1 MEIERRTIDEVPEV
15 EFRDDLSSGKRLSVL
30 RGYAAV
36 FDSESNDLGGFVE
49 VIDKRAFDKVL
60 GKNPDVYALFNHDR
74 SLILGNTTNGTLKLS
89 VDSYGLRYEVY
100 PDDTSIG
107 RDVTTWVQNRTVKAS
122 SFAFAVDRSA
132 PNSGEVW
139 DAGPRGLRKR
149 TVTDIAL
156 LDDVSVVTRPAYDAS
171 SVVVSRRAMEMAVGE
186 AYRPNQTMSNAAK
199 RGLKAAEN
207 DRHVDPT
214 LILLAERLASRQ
226 IVVVEDVFRLSEV
239 MERCVAAKNAG
250 WTGTL
255 PWIEWQ
261 LAGGDSGEK
270 WIQRRMEEIAPEA
283 RKAIADINFTPPEG
297 VRKEAAKGLAWRR
310 EFNRG
315 STAVGVARARD
326 LSNGATVSPRTARR
340 MKAYFDRHEVDKK
353 GQGWSQ
359 GEDGYP
365 SAGRIAWACWGGE
378 SGRSWANSLVAQM
391 NAGEERGAK
400 YMADDDDTL
409 EPPENIMVDVDI
421 YMSERDMALTRA
433 YRDIGTK
440 MGEWDDEDCHY
451 MDEKTGRIMCRPD
464 DEDKGEA
471 RAKPGAVEVGDF
483 VSWRSGDGL
492 ARGKITRVVRDG
504 EINVPESSFTIKG
517 TAEDPAAL
525 IRVYR
530 ESKSGWGATDVLVG
544 HRFSTLTK
552 IEPLEARESIAE
564 PAEVTQPPTAPT
576 QKQREDAEINAS
588 IAALDAIVL
597 ETYLHGDETVR

>member
-1 MEIERRTIDEVPEV
+1 MEIERRTIDAVPEV
-15 EFRDDLSSGKRLSVL
+15 EFRDDPSSGKRLSVL

-122 SFAFAVDRSA
+122 SFAFAIDRA
-132 PNSGEVW
+132 VPNGGEVW
-139 DAGPRGLRKR
+139 DKGPRGLRKR
-149 TVTDIAL
+149 TVTDVAL

-171 SVVVSRRAMEMAVGE
+171 SVVVSRRAMEMAAGE
-186 AYRPNQTMSNAAK
+186 SNRPNQTMSNAAK

-207 DRHVDPT
+207 DKNVDPS
-214 LILLAERLASRQ
+214 LVLLAERIATRQ
-226 IVVVEDVFRLSEV
+226 IVVVEEVFRLSAV
-239 MERCVAAKNAG
+239 MERCVSAKNVG

-270 WIQRRMEEIAPEA
+270 WIQRRMEEIAPEV

-297 VRKEAAKGLAWRR
+297 VRKEAAKGLEWRR

-326 LSNGATVSPRTARR
+326 LSNGTTVSPRTARR

-378 SGRSWANSLVAQM
+378 PGRSWANSLVEQM
-391 NAGEERGAK
+391 NDGEERRAK

-409 EPPENIMVDVDI
+409 DTYENI
-421 YMSERDMALTRA
+421 YMSERDMALCRA

-440 MGEWDDEDCHY
+440 MGDWDEDDCHY
-451 MDEKTGRIMCRPD
+451 LDEKTSRIMCRQYGYD
-464 DEDKGEA
+464 GKEEGEA
-471 RAKPGAVEVGDF
+471 RAEPGGVKVGDF
-483 VSWRSGDGL
+483 VSWRSGEGR

-504 EINVPESSFTIKG
+504 EINVPDSSFTIKG
-517 TAEDPAAL
+517 TSEDPAAL

-530 ESKSGWGATDVLVG
+530 ESSSGWGATDVLVG

-552 IEPLEARESIAE
+552 IESLEARESSDDSVESKAE
-564 PAEVTQPPTAPT
+564 RNTPT
-576 QKQREDAEINAS
+576 QKQIDDSKALEA

-597 ETYLHGDETVR
+597 ETHLHHSTEIK

>member
-1 MEIERRTIDEVPEV
+1 MDIERRTIDSVPEV
-15 EFRDDLSSGKRLSVL
+15 EFREDASTGKKLPVL

-36 FDSESNDLGGFVE
+36 FDSESNNLGGFVE

-89 VDSYGLRYEVY
+89 VDSYGLRYEAY
-100 PDDTSIG
+100 PDDTSVG

-122 SFAFAVDRSA
+122 SFAFAIDRSA
-132 PNSGEVW
+132 PDGGEVW
-139 DAGPRGLRKR
+139 DKGPRGLRKR
-149 TVTDIAL
+149 TVTEVAL

-207 DRHVDPT
+207 DKHVDPS
-214 LILLAERLASRQ
+214 LVLLAERLAARQ

-239 MERCVAAKNAG
+239 MERCAAAKNAG

-297 VRKEAAKGLAWRR
+297 VRKEAAKGLEWRR

-326 LSNGATVSPRTARR
+326 LSNGATISPSTARR

-359 GEDGYP
+359 GEEGYP
-365 SAGRIAWACWGGE
+365 SAGRIAWACWGGDP
-378 SGRSWANSLVAQM
+378 GRSWANSLVEQM
-391 NAGEERGAK
+391 NAGGERGAA
-400 YMADDDDTL
+400 YPEDDDETLKSYEDTD
-409 EPPENIMVDVDI
+409 MT
-421 YMSERDMALTRA
+421 ERDMALTRA
-433 YRDIGTK
+433 YREIGTT
-440 MGEWDDEDCHY
+440 MGEWNDEDCHY
-451 MDEKTGRIMCRPD
+451 LDEKTGRIMCRS
-464 DEDKGEA
+464 KN
-471 RAKPGAVEVGDF
+471 
-483 VSWRSGDGL
+483 
-492 ARGKITRVVRDG
+492 VV
-504 EINVPESSFTIKG
+504 V
-517 TAEDPAAL
+517 AEDEGAKTAMGAMENMNSAPS
-525 IRVYR
+525 
-530 ESKSGWGATDVLVG
+530 ESEKRSDAVV
-544 HRFSTLTK
+544 
-552 IEPLEARESIAE
+552 AE
-564 PAEVTQPPTAPT
+564 PATTEPPAPPAQT
-576 QKQREDAEINAS
+576 QKQRDDSEALAA

-597 ETYLHGDETVR
+597 ETHLHDSSAAT

>member
-1 MEIERRTIDEVPEV
+1 MDIERRTIDSVPEV
-15 EFRDDLSSGKRLSVL
+15 EFREDSSTGKRLPVL

-36 FDSESNDLGGFVE
+36 FDSESNNLGGFVE
-49 VIDKRAFDKVL
+49 VIDKRAFDRVL

-74 SLILGNTTNGTLKLS
+74 SLILGNTSNGTLKLS
-89 VDSYGLRYEVY
+89 VDDYGLRYEAY
-100 PDDTSIG
+100 PDDTSVA
-107 RDVTTWVQNRTVKAS
+107 RDVTTWVQNRTVRAS
-122 SFAFAVDRSA
+122 SFAFAVDRAA
-132 PNSGEVW
+132 PNGGESW
-139 DAGPRGLRKR
+139 DKGPRGLRKR

-207 DRHVDPT
+207 DKHVDPT
-214 LILLAERLASRQ
+214 LVLLAERLASRQ

-239 MERCVAAKNAG
+239 MERCAAAKNAG

-297 VRKEAAKGLAWRR
+297 VQKAAARGLELRR

-315 STAVGVARARD
+315 GTSIGVARARD
-326 LSNGATVSPRTARR
+326 LSNGTTISPNTARR

-353 GQGWSQ
+353 GQGWSE
-359 GEDGYP
+359 GEAGYP
-365 SAGRIAWACWGGE
+365 SAGHIAWLLWGGDP
-378 SGRSWANSLVAQM
+378 GRSWANSLVEQM
-391 NAGEERGAK
+391 NAGGERAAALTHD
-400 YMADDDDTL
+400 YADDDDTT
-409 EPPENIMVDVDI
+409 ESYEDTDMT
-421 YMSERDMALTRA
+421 ERDMALSRA

-440 MGEWDDEDCHY
+440 MGPWDESDIHYLDEA
-451 MDEKTGRIMCRPD
+451 TGRIMCRSKK
-464 DEDKGEA
+464 DESESANTAMGAMDNMNSAPGEGE
-471 RAKPGAVEVGDF
+471 K
-483 VSWRSGDGL
+483 RSEP
-492 ARGKITRVVRDG
+492 VVT
-504 EINVPESSFTIKG
+504 EPETPPP
-517 TAEDPAAL
+517 PA
-525 IRVYR
+525 
-530 ESKSGWGATDVLVG
+530 
-544 HRFSTLTK
+544 
-552 IEPLEARESIAE
+552 
-564 PAEVTQPPTAPT
+564 QT